1 MADLLG
7 IGKSG
12 LFVAK
17 KAMETTGHN
26 VANANTEGYSRQRVD
41 ITTAIP
47 TMKDGLI
54 QGNGAR
60 IAGIKRINDGFIE
73 KRLNSATTEDNY
85 NEILADKLGQLEN
98 IFNDTDG
105 EGFNKI
111 LTRFFNSFSELAG
124 NPEDEAIRSYVR
136 ENASMVTR
144 DFARM
149 NENLGTIGGDL
160 DTQISIQVEDVNEL
174 AKQVATLNK
183 KIQIME
189 ANGSEANDLRDQRD
203 LAVRN
208 ISKVIKVSTY
218 EDNLHNYNVHIDG
231 AGTLVAG
238 GMALTLKTGPYKD
251 SKGEITKGLEV
262 FFEKRPSIP
271 ITKKIKDGS
280 LGAAIYARNNAVGT
294 IKDKLDNIAF
304 NLVKVVNSIH
314 QKGFVHREIPF
325 GATEDPPTSDSFGPT
340 TGINFFKDID
350 NSSGASGKVDLS
362 NEVKSDLSNIS
373 TGLLANRPG
382 DNRVA
387 LAISKIAHQKILDNG
402 KATME
407 EEYLKSISD
416 IGMASGKAKLNSE
429 QSQGILAQIKSL
441 KERISG
447 VSLDEEATNL
457 IRFQNAYQSSAKV
470 IKESDDMF
478 KAVLDLKR

>member
-17 KAMETTGHN
+17 KGMETTGHN

-60 IAGIKRINDGFIE
+60 IAGIRRINDGFIE

-144 DFARM
+144 DFGRM
-149 NENLGTIGGDL
+149 NENLATIGGDL

-174 AKQVATLNK
+174 AKQVAKLNK

-251 SKGEITKGLEV
+251 SNGEITKGLEV

-294 IKDKLDNIAF
+294 VKDKLDNIAF

-325 GATEDPPTSDSFGPT
+325 GAAENPPSSDSFGPT

-350 NSSGASGKVDLS
+350 NASGASGKIDLS

-387 LAISKIAHQKILDNG
+387 LAISKIGHQKILDNG
-402 KATME
+402 RATME